1 MINFDDVTNENVK
14 EHNPH
19 WPQNPDQPQR
29 ILIIGGSGS
38 VKINLLFNLI
48 SHQPDTD
55 AKDPYQAKYQLLIS
69 KCGNTSLKYINDSKV
84 FVQY

>member
-1 MINFDDVTNENVK
+1 MINFDDITNENIK
-14 EHNPH
+14 EHNLH
-19 WPQNPDQPQR
+19 WPQIPDQPYR
-29 ILIIGGSGS
+29 ILIIEGLGS
-38 VKINLLFNLI
+38 VKINSLFNLK

-69 KCGNTSLKYINDSKV
+69 KRGNTSLKDINDSKT